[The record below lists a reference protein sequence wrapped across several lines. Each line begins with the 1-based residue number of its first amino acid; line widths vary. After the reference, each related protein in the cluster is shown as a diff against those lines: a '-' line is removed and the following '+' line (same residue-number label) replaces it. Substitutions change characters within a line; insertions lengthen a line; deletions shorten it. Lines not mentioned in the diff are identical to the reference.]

1 MNMGSPAEKSSRCAA
16 AANQR
21 ISPSATAIIKR
32 AVLNRHARRGNCL
45 RLWLRLE
52 SKLPC
57 RTRILSEDADVFQVA
72 IVFREVQAVA
82 HNEFVGNFE
91 ANVSYIHR
99 AQAALGLV

>member
-1 MNMGSPAEKSSRCAA
+1 MGSPAEKSSRCAG

-32 AVLNRHARRGNCL
+32 AALNRHARRGNCL

-57 RTRILSEDADVFQVA
+57 RTRILAEDADVFQVA
-72 IVFREVQAVA
+72 IVFREVEPVA
-82 HNEFVGNFE
+82 YNEFVGDLE
-91 ANVSYIHR
+91 ADVSYIHR